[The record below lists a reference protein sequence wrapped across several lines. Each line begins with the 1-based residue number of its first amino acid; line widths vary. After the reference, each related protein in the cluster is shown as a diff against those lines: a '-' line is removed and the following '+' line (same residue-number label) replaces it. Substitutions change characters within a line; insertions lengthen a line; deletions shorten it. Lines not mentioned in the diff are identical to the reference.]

1 MTFDKR
7 KYIYIAIASLLT
19 AVALYVSYV
28 LIAEGSPTVKSRN
41 EYLISANSLHQ
52 DSLYDEAVEPY
63 MKAIAFDAH
72 HSLANYNAAT
82 NSLMRNYPQMQ
93 KAFNEEGYKLSAD
106 VDSAIADLLDKYAV
120 AAEFQSD
127 TAKYSSIYQNI
138 GVTLHMLDS
147 LQLAAEA
154 YKEALRKNPAD
165 EDARYNLAVIL
176 HQMKNDDQSQQDK
189 QEEQQQQKE
198 EKQEEQKQ
206 EEQQNKEEQPQQPQQ
221 PQQPKQQEQ
230 KESEKEKDNVEQM
243 LKALMQDEK
252 ELREKMDKL
261 QKDKDA
267 KSTIE
272 KNW

>member
-82 NSLMRNYPQMQ
+82 NSLMRNYPQLQ

-189 QEEQQQQKE
+189 QEEQQQKE

-230 KESEKEKDNVEQM
+230 KEAEKDNVEQM

>member
-82 NSLMRNYPQMQ
+82 NSLMRNYPQLQ

-127 TAKYSSIYQNI
+127 TAKYSSIYQNV

-230 KESEKEKDNVEQM
+230 KEAEKEKDNVEQM

>member
-7 KYIYIAIASLLT
+7 KYIYIAIASLLAAA
-19 AVALYVSYV
+19 AVYVSYV

-41 EYLISANSLHQ
+41 EYLVSANSLHQ

-63 MKAIAFDAH
+63 MKAVAFDAH
-72 HSLANYNAAT
+72 NSLANYNAAT
-82 NSLMRNYPQMQ
+82 NSLMRNYPQLR
-93 KAFNEEGYKLSAD
+93 KSFNEEGYKLSAD
-106 VDSAIADLLDKYAV
+106 IDSAIVDLLDRYAV

-189 QEEQQQQKE
+189 QEQQQQQQKE
-198 EKQEEQKQ
+198 EKQDEQNQ
-206 EEQQNKEEQPQQPQQ
+206 EEQQKEEQQPKQ

-261 QKDKDA
+261 QKAKDA

>member
-7 KYIYIAIASLLT
+7 KYIYIAIASLLAAA
-19 AVALYVSYV
+19 AVYVSYV

-41 EYLISANSLHQ
+41 EYLVSANSLHQ

-63 MKAIAFDAH
+63 MKAVAFDAH
-72 HSLANYNAAT
+72 NSLANYNAAT
-82 NSLMRNYPQMQ
+82 NSLMRNYPQLR
-93 KAFNEEGYKLSAD
+93 KSFNEEGYKLSAD
-106 VDSAIADLLDKYAV
+106 IDSAIVDLLDRYAV

-189 QEEQQQQKE
+189 QEQQQQ
-198 EKQEEQKQ
+198 
-206 EEQQNKEEQPQQPQQ
+206 QQ
-221 PQQPKQQEQ
+221 
-230 KESEKEKDNVEQM
+230 
-243 LKALMQDEK
+243 
-252 ELREKMDKL
+252 
-261 QKDKDA
+261 
-267 KSTIE
+267 
-272 KNW
+272 